1 MSSVITDAGQWWV
14 SYPVSYHMPSLASFS
29 SASFDVLCYIMTD
42 QNALYEDM
50 SKLNTLYEE
59 LCWGHD
65 DELVFTHDGTEII
78 IYNKTKEQNNE
89 RKSWNPKRPCRNDR
103 IHRCCWCISHDRTN
117 HPRHSLMLALAAT
130 LLGAFIIGSLLT
142 EDIGDDDDWG
152 GGTMIPATAPTNN

>member
-1 MSSVITDAGQWWV
+1 MLSQASS
-14 SYPVSYHMPSLASFS
+14 S
-29 SASFDVLCYIMTD
+29 SASSDASHYIMTD

-89 RKSWNPKRPCRNDR
+89 RKS
-103 IHRCCWCISHDRTN
+103 
-117 HPRHSLMLALAAT
+117 
-130 LLGAFIIGSLLT
+130 
-142 EDIGDDDDWG
+142 
-152 GGTMIPATAPTNN
+152 

>member
-1 MSSVITDAGQWWV
+1 
-14 SYPVSYHMPSLASFS
+14 MPSLVSSS
-29 SASFDVLCYIMTD
+29 SASSDVLCYIMTD

-89 RKSWNPKRPCRNDR
+89 RKS
-103 IHRCCWCISHDRTN
+103 
-117 HPRHSLMLALAAT
+117 
-130 LLGAFIIGSLLT
+130 
-142 EDIGDDDDWG
+142 
-152 GGTMIPATAPTNN
+152 